1 MVFAVGDVTDF
12 LSINLA
18 TIIGTWVNLLILFL
32 VMKHFLFGRINKV
45 LEDRKNEVAETYRK
59 ADEAEE
65 NARKL
70 EAEYAQRIDGAKEE
84 SAQIIQAATR
94 KAQQRSDEII
104 AEAKTE
110 AKGISEQARAEI
122 EREKKIAVNKIKD
135 DITDIAFQAA
145 QAVIEKD
152 LTSADNERLIEEFID
167 SVGEISG

>member
-1 MVFAVGDVTDF
+1 MVLAAGDVTDF
-12 LSINLA
+12 LSINLT
-18 TIIGTWVNLLILFL
+18 TIIATWLNLLILTL
-32 VMKHFLFGRINKV
+32 VLKHFWFDKINKV
-45 LEDRKNEVAETYRK
+45 LETRKNEVEDTYKR

-70 EAEYAQRIDGAKEE
+70 EAEYDERLSGAKEE

-104 AEAKTE
+104 MEAKQE
-110 AKGISEQARAEI
+110 AKGIAEQARSEI

-135 DITDIAFQAA
+135 DIADIAFSAA

-152 LTSADNERLIEEFID
+152 LTSSDNEKLIEQFID
-167 SVGEISG
+167 NVGEA